1 MKIVFGNI
9 RLATKYDC
17 DKFLSSIYLF
27 ILIFAPP
34 IIPYPYLFLIIYSLF
49 LLVTEYRGV
58 VFKVLKNSG
67 IYNWIVIMA
76 ILAVYTVCL
85 PLPISMLC
93 NDIVNTSHYISV
105 INRYGVLIVA
115 VSICVTYLLCKMD
128 RDGYDYEFLMESLIN
143 AGLIEGICASLAF
156 LFPGV
161 KSIFIFFMKRFSAS
175 DLYSN
180 TWYIT
185 VRSYGF
191 ASTLVDVFGLGAA
204 LIAGICFFYGITR
217 KKKYIVESIVIA
229 IATILNSRT
238 GLLVYLIAI
247 VLSLLYVSQKGDVR
261 KIISS
266 FVAIGILV
274 IVGSKILEIMST
286 NEYTAGW
293 FQAGIKSIENFMSGN
308 STLNTSGDAMSMLF
322 QDNFWRFP
330 TFPRIIFGTGHS
342 LYGAKGYAHSD
353 VGYVNEIW
361 LFGILG
367 CLLLYGKIIEMCGM
381 MKKKTKIPVF
391 EYAAVFLLISYFFFN
406 IKCVTLGYN
415 PGAVVM
421 LFIIFVGTYQS
432 RSYEQCRR
440 KDGEFN

>member
-1 MKIVFGNI
+1 MTITLGKRVLLTKEKI
-9 RLATKYDC
+9 
-17 DKFLSSIYLF
+17 DKISYSLYLF
-27 ILIFAPP
+27 VLVFAPP
-34 IIPYPYLFLIIYSLF
+34 IVPYPHLFLTIFSF
-49 LLVTEYRGV
+49 LMLVTTYKRKV
-58 VFKVLKNSG
+58 WIVLKRSG
-67 IYNWIVIMA
+67 IYNWV
-76 ILAVYTVCL
+76 LAMGLLAMYTVCV

-115 VSICVTYLLCKMD
+115 VSVCVTYLLCKTD
-128 RDGYDYEFLMESLIN
+128 RDGYGYEFLLESLIN
-143 AGLIEGICASLAF
+143 AGVIEGVCAALAF

-161 KSIFIFFMKRFSAS
+161 KSIFIFFMKQFSAS
-175 DLYSN
+175 NLYSN

-217 KKKYIVESIVIA
+217 KKIYMAESIVIA

-238 GLLVYLIAI
+238 GLLVYLISI
-247 VLSLLYVSQKGDVR
+247 VLSLLYVLQKGDIR
-261 KIISS
+261 KIIST
-266 FVAIGILV
+266 FIAIGLLI
-274 IVGSKILEIMST
+274 IAGSKILDIMST

-293 FQAGIKSIENFMSGN
+293 FQAGIKSIQNFMSGN
-308 STLNTSGDAMSMLF
+308 RTSNTSGDAMSMLF
-322 QDNFWRFP
+322 QDNFWKFP

-342 LYGAKGYAHSD
+342 LYGAEGYAHSD

-381 MKKKTKIPVF
+381 MKKSTRIPVF
-391 EYAAVFLLISYFFFN
+391 DYAAVFLLISYFFFN
-406 IKCVTLGYN
+406 IKGAALGYN

-421 LFIIFVGTYQS
+421 FFIIFVGTYQAT
-432 RSYEQCRR
+432 SYE
-440 KDGEFN
+440 

>member
-1 MKIVFGNI
+1 MTITLGKRVLLTKEKMDKISYS
-9 RLATKYDC
+9 L
-17 DKFLSSIYLF
+17 YLF
-27 ILIFAPP
+27 VLVFAPP
-34 IIPYPYLFLIIYSLF
+34 IVPYPHLFLTIFSF
-49 LLVTEYRGV
+49 LMLATTYKRKVRI
-58 VFKVLKNSG
+58 VLKRSG
-67 IYNWIVIMA
+67 IYNWV
-76 ILAVYTVCL
+76 LAMGLLAMYTVCV

-115 VSICVTYLLCKMD
+115 VSVCVTYLLCKTD
-128 RDGYDYEFLMESLIN
+128 RDGYGYEFLLESLIN
-143 AGLIEGICASLAF
+143 AGVIEGVCAALAF

-161 KSIFIFFMKRFSAS
+161 KSIFIFFMKQFSAS
-175 DLYSN
+175 NLYSN

-191 ASTLVDVFGLGAA
+191 ASTLVDVFGLGVA

-217 KKKYIVESIVIA
+217 KKIYMAESIVIA

-238 GLLVYLIAI
+238 GLLVYLISI
-247 VLSLLYVSQKGDVR
+247 VLSLLYVLQKGDIR
-261 KIISS
+261 KIIST
-266 FVAIGILV
+266 FIAIGLLI
-274 IVGSKILEIMST
+274 IAGSKILDIMST

-293 FQAGIKSIENFMSGN
+293 FQAGIKSIQNFMSGN
-308 STLNTSGDAMSMLF
+308 RTSNTSGDAMSMLF
-322 QDNFWRFP
+322 QDNFWKFP

-342 LYGAKGYAHSD
+342 LYGAEGYAHSD

-381 MKKKTKIPVF
+381 MKKSTRIPVF
-391 EYAAVFLLISYFFFN
+391 DYAAIFLLISYFFFN
-406 IKCVTLGYN
+406 IKGAALGYN

-421 LFIIFVGTYQS
+421 FFIIFVGTYQAT
-432 RSYEQCRR
+432 SYE
-440 KDGEFN
+440 

>member
-1 MKIVFGNI
+1 MTITLGKRVLLTKEKI
-9 RLATKYDC
+9 
-17 DKFLSSIYLF
+17 DKISYSLYLF
-27 ILIFAPP
+27 VLVFAPP
-34 IIPYPYLFLIIYSLF
+34 IVPYPHLFLTIFSF
-49 LLVTEYRGV
+49 LMLATTYKRKVWI
-58 VFKVLKNSG
+58 VLKRSG
-67 IYNWIVIMA
+67 IYNWV
-76 ILAVYTVCL
+76 LAMGLLAMYTVCV
-85 PLPISMLC
+85 PFPISMLC

-115 VSICVTYLLCKMD
+115 VSVCVTYLLCKTD
-128 RDGYDYEFLMESLIN
+128 RDGYGYEFLLESLIN
-143 AGLIEGICASLAF
+143 AGVIEGVCAALAF

-161 KSIFIFFMKRFSAS
+161 KSIFIFFMKQFSAS
-175 DLYSN
+175 NLYSN

-217 KKKYIVESIVIA
+217 KKIYMAESIVIA

-238 GLLVYLIAI
+238 GLLVYLISI
-247 VLSLLYVSQKGDVR
+247 VLSLLYVLQKGDIR
-261 KIISS
+261 KIIST
-266 FVAIGILV
+266 FIAIGLLI
-274 IVGSKILEIMST
+274 IAGSKILDIMST

-293 FQAGIKSIENFMSGN
+293 FQAGIKSIQNFMSGN
-308 STLNTSGDAMSMLF
+308 RTSNTSGDAMSMLF
-322 QDNFWRFP
+322 QDNFWKFP

-342 LYGAKGYAHSD
+342 LYGAEGYAHSD

-381 MKKKTKIPVF
+381 MKKSTRIPVF
-391 EYAAVFLLISYFFFN
+391 DYAAVFLLISYFFFN
-406 IKCVTLGYN
+406 IKGAALGYN

-421 LFIIFVGTYQS
+421 FFIIFVGTYQAT
-432 RSYEQCRR
+432 SYE
-440 KDGEFN
+440 

>member
-9 RLATKYDC
+9 RLVTKYDC

-34 IIPYPYLFLIIYSLF
+34 IVPYPYLFLTIYSLF
-49 LLVTEYRGV
+49 LLVIEYQGE

-67 IYNWIVIMA
+67 IYDWIVAMT
-76 ILAVYTVCL
+76 ILAVYTVCI
-85 PLPISMLC
+85 PLPISMLR

-105 INRYGVLIVA
+105 INRYGVLIIT
-115 VSICVTYLLCKMD
+115 VSICATYLLCKTD
-128 RDGYDYEFLMESLIN
+128 RNGYDSEFLLESLIN
-143 AGLIEGICASLAF
+143 AGLIEGTCAALAF

-161 KSIFIFFMKRFSAS
+161 KSVFIFFMKRFSAS

-247 VLSLLYVSQKGDVR
+247 VLSILYRHLLR
-261 KIISS
+261 
-266 FVAIGILV
+266 
-274 IVGSKILEIMST
+274 LE
-286 NEYTAGW
+286 
-293 FQAGIKSIENFMSGN
+293 F
-308 STLNTSGDAMSMLF
+308 
-322 QDNFWRFP
+322 
-330 TFPRIIFGTGHS
+330 
-342 LYGAKGYAHSD
+342 
-353 VGYVNEIW
+353 
-361 LFGILG
+361 
-367 CLLLYGKIIEMCGM
+367 
-381 MKKKTKIPVF
+381 
-391 EYAAVFLLISYFFFN
+391 
-406 IKCVTLGYN
+406 
-415 PGAVVM
+415 
-421 LFIIFVGTYQS
+421 
-432 RSYEQCRR
+432 
-440 KDGEFN
+440 

>member
-1 MKIVFGNI
+1 MTITLGKRVLLTKEKI
-9 RLATKYDC
+9 
-17 DKFLSSIYLF
+17 DKISYSLYLF
-27 ILIFAPP
+27 VLVFAPP
-34 IIPYPYLFLIIYSLF
+34 IVPYPHLFLTIFSF
-49 LLVTEYRGV
+49 LMLATTYKRKVWI
-58 VFKVLKNSG
+58 VLKKSG
-67 IYNWIVIMA
+67 IYNWV
-76 ILAVYTVCL
+76 LAMGLLAMYTVCV

-115 VSICVTYLLCKMD
+115 VSVCVTYLLCKTD
-128 RDGYDYEFLMESLIN
+128 RDGYGYEFLLESLIN
-143 AGLIEGICASLAF
+143 AGVIEGVCAALAF

-161 KSIFIFFMKRFSAS
+161 KSIFIFFMKQFSAS
-175 DLYSN
+175 NLYSN

-217 KKKYIVESIVIA
+217 KKIYMAESIVIA

-238 GLLVYLIAI
+238 GLLVYLISI
-247 VLSLLYVSQKGDVR
+247 VLSLLYVLQKGDIR
-261 KIISS
+261 KIIST
-266 FVAIGILV
+266 FIAIGLLI
-274 IVGSKILEIMST
+274 IAGSKILDIMST

-293 FQAGIKSIENFMSGN
+293 FQAGIKSIQNFMSGN
-308 STLNTSGDAMSMLF
+308 RTSNTSGDAMSMLF
-322 QDNFWRFP
+322 QDNFWKFP

-342 LYGAKGYAHSD
+342 LYGAEGYAHSD

-381 MKKKTKIPVF
+381 MKKSTRIPVF
-391 EYAAVFLLISYFFFN
+391 DYAAVFLLISYFFFN
-406 IKCVTLGYN
+406 IKGAALGYN

-421 LFIIFVGTYQS
+421 FFIIFVGTYQAT
-432 RSYEQCRR
+432 SYE
-440 KDGEFN
+440 

>member
-1 MKIVFGNI
+1 MTITLGKRVLLTKEKI
-9 RLATKYDC
+9 
-17 DKFLSSIYLF
+17 DKISYSLYLF
-27 ILIFAPP
+27 VLVFAPP
-34 IIPYPYLFLIIYSLF
+34 IVPYPHLFLTIFSF
-49 LLVTEYRGV
+49 LMLATTYKRKVWI
-58 VFKVLKNSG
+58 VLKRSG
-67 IYNWIVIMA
+67 IYNWV
-76 ILAVYTVCL
+76 LAMGLLAMYTVCV

-115 VSICVTYLLCKMD
+115 VSVCVTYLLCKTD
-128 RDGYDYEFLMESLIN
+128 RDGYGYEFLLESLIN
-143 AGLIEGICASLAF
+143 AGVIEGVCAALAF

-161 KSIFIFFMKRFSAS
+161 KSIFIFFMKQFSAS
-175 DLYSN
+175 NLYSN

-217 KKKYIVESIVIA
+217 KKIYMAESIVIA

-238 GLLVYLIAI
+238 GLLVYLISI
-247 VLSLLYVSQKGDVR
+247 VLSLLYVLQKGDIR
-261 KIISS
+261 KIIST
-266 FVAIGILV
+266 FIAIGLLI
-274 IVGSKILEIMST
+274 IAGSKILDIMST

-293 FQAGIKSIENFMSGN
+293 FQAGIKSIQNFMSGN
-308 STLNTSGDAMSMLF
+308 GTSNTSGDAMSMLF
-322 QDNFWRFP
+322 QDNFWKFP

-342 LYGAKGYAHSD
+342 LYGAEGYAHSD

-381 MKKKTKIPVF
+381 MKKSTRIPVF
-391 EYAAVFLLISYFFFN
+391 DYAAVFLLISYFFFN
-406 IKCVTLGYN
+406 IKGAALGYN

-421 LFIIFVGTYQS
+421 FFIIFVGTYQAT
-432 RSYEQCRR
+432 SYE
-440 KDGEFN
+440 

>member
-1 MKIVFGNI
+1 MTITLGKRVLLTKEKI
-9 RLATKYDC
+9 
-17 DKFLSSIYLF
+17 DKISYSLYLF
-27 ILIFAPP
+27 VLVFAPP
-34 IIPYPYLFLIIYSLF
+34 IVPYPHLFLTIFSF
-49 LLVTEYRGV
+49 LMLATTYKRKVWI
-58 VFKVLKNSG
+58 VLKRSG
-67 IYNWIVIMA
+67 IYNWV
-76 ILAVYTVCL
+76 LAMGLLAMYTVCV

-115 VSICVTYLLCKMD
+115 VSVCVTYLLCKTD
-128 RDGYDYEFLMESLIN
+128 RDGYGYEFLLESLIN
-143 AGLIEGICASLAF
+143 AGVIEGVCAALAF

-161 KSIFIFFMKRFSAS
+161 KSIFIFFMKQFSAS
-175 DLYSN
+175 NLYSN

-217 KKKYIVESIVIA
+217 KKIYMAESIVIA

-238 GLLVYLIAI
+238 GLLVYLISI
-247 VLSLLYVSQKGDVR
+247 VLSLLYVLQKGDIR
-261 KIISS
+261 KIIST
-266 FVAIGILV
+266 FIAIGLLI
-274 IVGSKILEIMST
+274 IAGSKILDIMST

-293 FQAGIKSIENFMSGN
+293 FQAGIKSIQNFMGGN
-308 STLNTSGDAMSMLF
+308 GTSNTSGDAMSMLF
-322 QDNFWRFP
+322 QDNFWKFP

-342 LYGAKGYAHSD
+342 LYGAEGYAHSD

-367 CLLLYGKIIEMCGM
+367 CLLLYGKIIKMCGM
-381 MKKKTKIPVF
+381 MKKSTRIPVF
-391 EYAAVFLLISYFFFN
+391 DYAAVFLLISYFFFN
-406 IKCVTLGYN
+406 IKGAALGYN

-421 LFIIFVGTYQS
+421 FFIIFVGTYQAT
-432 RSYEQCRR
+432 SYE
-440 KDGEFN
+440 

>member
-1 MKIVFGNI
+1 MTITLGKKVLLTKEKI
-9 RLATKYDC
+9 
-17 DKFLSSIYLF
+17 DKISYSLYLF
-27 ILIFAPP
+27 VLVFAPP
-34 IIPYPYLFLIIYSLF
+34 VVPYPHLFLTIFSF
-49 LLVTEYRGV
+49 LMLATTYKRKVWL
-58 VFKVLKNSG
+58 VLKRSG
-67 IYNWIVIMA
+67 IYNWV
-76 ILAVYTVCL
+76 LAMSLLAMYTVCV
-85 PLPISMLC
+85 PLPISMFC

-115 VSICVTYLLCKMD
+115 VSVCVTYLLCKTNK
-128 RDGYDYEFLMESLIN
+128 DGYSYEFLLDSLIN
-143 AGLIEGICASLAF
+143 AGLIEGVCAALAF

-161 KSIFIFFMKRFSAS
+161 KNIFIFFMKRFSAS
-175 DLYSN
+175 NLYSN

-217 KKKYIVESIVIA
+217 KKTYIIKSIVIA

-247 VLSLLYVSQKGDVR
+247 ALSLLYVLQKGDVR
-261 KIISS
+261 KIIST
-266 FVAIGILV
+266 FIAIGILV

-293 FQAGIKSIENFMSGN
+293 FQAGIKSIQNFMSGN
-308 STLNTSGDAMSMLF
+308 KTSDASGDAMSMLF
-322 QDNFWRFP
+322 QENFWKFP

-342 LYGAKGYAHSD
+342 LYGAEGYEHSD

-367 CLLLYGKIIEMCGM
+367 CSLLYGKIIEMCGV
-381 MKKKTKIPVF
+381 MKKKTQIPIF
-391 EYAAVFLLISYFFFN
+391 EYAAIFLLISYFFFN
-406 IKCVTLGYN
+406 IKGAALGYN
-415 PGAVVM
+415 PGAVAM
-421 LFIIFVGTYQS
+421 FFIIFVGTYQAKS
-432 RSYEQCRR
+432 CE
-440 KDGEFN
+440 

>member
-1 MKIVFGNI
+1 MTITLGKKVLLTKEKSDKISYS
-9 RLATKYDC
+9 L
-17 DKFLSSIYLF
+17 YLF
-27 ILIFAPP
+27 VLVFAPP
-34 IIPYPYLFLIIYSLF
+34 IVPYPHLFLTIFSL
-49 LLVTEYRGV
+49 LMLATTYKRKVWI
-58 VFKVLKNSG
+58 VLKRSG
-67 IYNWIVIMA
+67 IYNWV
-76 ILAVYTVCL
+76 LAMGLFAMYTVCV

-115 VSICVTYLLCKMD
+115 VSVCVTYLLCKTD
-128 RDGYDYEFLMESLIN
+128 RDGYGYEFLLESLIN
-143 AGLIEGICASLAF
+143 AGVIEGVCAALAF

-161 KSIFIFFMKRFSAS
+161 KSIFIFFMKQFSAS
-175 DLYSN
+175 NLYSN

-217 KKKYIVESIVIA
+217 KKIYMAESIVIA

-238 GLLVYLIAI
+238 GLLVYLISI
-247 VLSLLYVSQKGDVR
+247 MLSLLYVLQKGDIR
-261 KIISS
+261 KIISTLI
-266 FVAIGILV
+266 AIGLL
-274 IVGSKILEIMST
+274 IVAGSKILDIMST

-293 FQAGIKSIENFMSGN
+293 FQAGIKSIQNFMSGN
-308 STLNTSGDAMSMLF
+308 RTSNTSGDAMSMLF
-322 QDNFWRFP
+322 QDNFWKFP

-342 LYGAKGYAHSD
+342 LYGAEGYAHSD

-381 MKKKTKIPVF
+381 MKKSTRIPMF
-391 EYAAVFLLISYFFFN
+391 DYAAVFLLISYFFFN
-406 IKCVTLGYN
+406 IKGAALGYN

-421 LFIIFVGTYQS
+421 FFIIFVGTYQS
-432 RSYEQCRR
+432 KSCE
-440 KDGEFN
+440 

>member
-1 MKIVFGNI
+1 MTITLGKRVLLAKEKI
-9 RLATKYDC
+9 
-17 DKFLSSIYLF
+17 DKISYSLYLF
-27 ILIFAPP
+27 VLVFAPP
-34 IIPYPYLFLIIYSLF
+34 IVPYPHLFLTIFSF
-49 LLVTEYRGV
+49 LMLATTYKRKVWI
-58 VFKVLKNSG
+58 VLKRSG
-67 IYNWIVIMA
+67 IYNWV
-76 ILAVYTVCL
+76 LAMGLLAMYTVCV

-115 VSICVTYLLCKMD
+115 VSVCVTYLLCKTD
-128 RDGYDYEFLMESLIN
+128 RDGYGYEFLLESLIN
-143 AGLIEGICASLAF
+143 AGVIEGVCAALAF

-161 KSIFIFFMKRFSAS
+161 KSVFIFFMKQFSAS
-175 DLYSN
+175 NLYSN

-217 KKKYIVESIVIA
+217 KKIYMAESIVIA

-238 GLLVYLIAI
+238 GLLVYLISI
-247 VLSLLYVSQKGDVR
+247 VLSLLYVLQKGDIR
-261 KIISS
+261 KIIST
-266 FVAIGILV
+266 FIAIGLLI
-274 IVGSKILEIMST
+274 IAGSKILDIMST

-293 FQAGIKSIENFMSGN
+293 FQAGIKSIQNFMSGN
-308 STLNTSGDAMSMLF
+308 RTSNTSGDAMSMLF
-322 QDNFWRFP
+322 QDNFWKFP

-342 LYGAKGYAHSD
+342 LYGAEGYAHSD

-381 MKKKTKIPVF
+381 MKKSTRIPVF
-391 EYAAVFLLISYFFFN
+391 DYAAVFLLISYFFFN
-406 IKCVTLGYN
+406 IKGAALGYN

-421 LFIIFVGTYQS
+421 FFIIFVGTYQAT
-432 RSYEQCRR
+432 SYE
-440 KDGEFN
+440 

>member
-1 MKIVFGNI
+1 MTITLGKRVLLTKEKI
-9 RLATKYDC
+9 
-17 DKFLSSIYLF
+17 DKISYSLYLF
-27 ILIFAPP
+27 VLVFAPP
-34 IIPYPYLFLIIYSLF
+34 IVPYPHLFLTIFSF
-49 LLVTEYRGV
+49 LMLATTYKRKVWI
-58 VFKVLKNSG
+58 VLKRSG
-67 IYNWIVIMA
+67 IYNWV
-76 ILAVYTVCL
+76 LAMGLLAMYTVCV

-115 VSICVTYLLCKMD
+115 VSVCVTYLLCKTD
-128 RDGYDYEFLMESLIN
+128 RDGYGYEFLLESLIN
-143 AGLIEGICASLAF
+143 AGVIEGVCAALAF

-161 KSIFIFFMKRFSAS
+161 KSIFIFFMKQFSAS
-175 DLYSN
+175 NLYSN

-217 KKKYIVESIVIA
+217 KKIYMAESIVIA

-238 GLLVYLIAI
+238 GLLVYLISI
-247 VLSLLYVSQKGDVR
+247 VLSLLYVLQKGDIR
-261 KIISS
+261 KIIST
-266 FVAIGILV
+266 FIAIGLLI
-274 IVGSKILEIMST
+274 IAGSKILDIMST

-293 FQAGIKSIENFMSGN
+293 FQAGIKSIQNFMGGN
-308 STLNTSGDAMSMLF
+308 GTSNTSGDAMSMLF
-322 QDNFWRFP
+322 QDNFWKFP

-342 LYGAKGYAHSD
+342 LYGAEGYAHSD

-381 MKKKTKIPVF
+381 MKKSTRIPVF
-391 EYAAVFLLISYFFFN
+391 DYAAVFLLISYFFFN
-406 IKCVTLGYN
+406 IKGAALGYN

-421 LFIIFVGTYQS
+421 FFIIFVGTYQAT
-432 RSYEQCRR
+432 SYE
-440 KDGEFN
+440 

>member
-1 MKIVFGNI
+1 MTITLGKRVLLTKEKI
-9 RLATKYDC
+9 
-17 DKFLSSIYLF
+17 DKISYSLYLF
-27 ILIFAPP
+27 VLVFAPP
-34 IIPYPYLFLIIYSLF
+34 IVPYPHLFLTIFSF
-49 LLVTEYRGV
+49 LMLATTYKRKVWI
-58 VFKVLKNSG
+58 VLKRSG
-67 IYNWIVIMA
+67 IYNWV
-76 ILAVYTVCL
+76 LAMGLLAMYTVCV

-115 VSICVTYLLCKMD
+115 VSVCVTYLLCKTD
-128 RDGYDYEFLMESLIN
+128 RDGYGYEFLLESLIN
-143 AGLIEGICASLAF
+143 AGVIEGVCAALAF

-161 KSIFIFFMKRFSAS
+161 KSIFIFFMKQFSAS
-175 DLYSN
+175 NLYSN

-217 KKKYIVESIVIA
+217 KKIYMAESIVIA

-238 GLLVYLIAI
+238 GLLVYLISI
-247 VLSLLYVSQKGDVR
+247 VLSLLYVLQKGDIR
-261 KIISS
+261 KIIST
-266 FVAIGILV
+266 FIAIGLLI
-274 IVGSKILEIMST
+274 IAGSKILDIMST

-293 FQAGIKSIENFMSGN
+293 FQAGIKSIQNFMSGN
-308 STLNTSGDAMSMLF
+308 RTSNTSGDAMSMLF
-322 QDNFWRFP
+322 QDNFWKFP

-342 LYGAKGYAHSD
+342 LYGAEGYAHSD

-381 MKKKTKIPVF
+381 MKKSTRIPVF
-391 EYAAVFLLISYFFFN
+391 DYAAVFLLISYFFFN
-406 IKCVTLGYN
+406 IKGAALGYN

-421 LFIIFVGTYQS
+421 FFIIFVGTYQAT
-432 RSYEQCRR
+432 SYE
-440 KDGEFN
+440 

>member
-1 MKIVFGNI
+1 MTITLGKRVLLTKEKI
-9 RLATKYDC
+9 
-17 DKFLSSIYLF
+17 DKISYSLYLF
-27 ILIFAPP
+27 VLVFAPP
-34 IIPYPYLFLIIYSLF
+34 IVPYPHLFLTIFSF
-49 LLVTEYRGV
+49 LMLTTTYKRKVWI
-58 VFKVLKNSG
+58 VLKRSG
-67 IYNWIVIMA
+67 IYNWV
-76 ILAVYTVCL
+76 LAMGLLAMYTVCV

-115 VSICVTYLLCKMD
+115 VSVCVTYLLCKTD
-128 RDGYDYEFLMESLIN
+128 RDGYGYEFLLESLIN
-143 AGLIEGICASLAF
+143 AGVIEGVCAALAF

-161 KSIFIFFMKRFSAS
+161 KSIFIFFMKQFSAS
-175 DLYSN
+175 NLYSN

-217 KKKYIVESIVIA
+217 KKIYMAESIVIA

-238 GLLVYLIAI
+238 GLLVYLISI
-247 VLSLLYVSQKGDVR
+247 VLSLLYVLQKGDIR
-261 KIISS
+261 KIIST
-266 FVAIGILV
+266 FIAIGLLI
-274 IVGSKILEIMST
+274 IAGSKVLDIMST

-293 FQAGIKSIENFMSGN
+293 FQAGIKSIQNFMSGN
-308 STLNTSGDAMSMLF
+308 RTSNTSGDAMSMLF
-322 QDNFWRFP
+322 QDNFWKFP

-342 LYGAKGYAHSD
+342 LYGAEGYAHSD

-381 MKKKTKIPVF
+381 MKKSTRIPVF
-391 EYAAVFLLISYFFFN
+391 DYATVFLLISYFFFN
-406 IKCVTLGYN
+406 IKGAALGYN

-421 LFIIFVGTYQS
+421 FFIIFVGTYQAT
-432 RSYEQCRR
+432 SYE
-440 KDGEFN
+440 